1 MAFDLIHGT
10 AVEQLEAVEGAVL
23 QPARAN
29 PPLKQLRARDA
40 GARAGRQ
47 GGRLGSLL
55 EASHAQGGST
65 NRIAAE
71 KLFSPVK
78 APHGRLHLW
87 TDCVSK
93 PCHKRDREAAAA
105 AAAAALSAR
114 VMASGQR
121 RSESIGHF
129 VKGEG
134 GQQRWGEVGPHRA
147 ANGLRGPGI

>member
-1 MAFDLIHGT
+1 MEGRGGGDKSLQLTEVEVTFVAFDLIHGA

-29 PPLKQLRARDA
+29 PPLQQLRARDA
-40 GARAGRQ
+40 GAGAGRQ

-55 EASHAQGGST
+55 EASHARGGST

-78 APHGRLHLW
+78 EPHGRLHLW

-93 PCHKRDREAAAA
+93 
-105 AAAAALSAR
+105 ALSQER
-114 VMASGQR
+114 PRGCCCCCCGPLSQSHGQW
-121 RSESIGHF
+121 SAPI
-129 VKGEG
+129 
-134 GQQRWGEVGPHRA
+134 
-147 ANGLRGPGI
+147 